1 MDNLYFTDDYD
12 DEFSFLISEIEKR
25 AKALNKYDKIR
36 IKRWCVKLKEIDI
49 NDQWK
54 KNRNLHAI
62 CLLDN
67 LLNSQFEE
75 PYSKFPPERELS
87 TLNKTNVK
95 AKLSKKFIEN
105 VQEIYRTKRSK
116 KEKQLDEVNI
126 EFDEKEIMKQKLDS
140 AEKDNNKKDEE
151 IKKLK
156 EDKEKLIKRV
166 VKLENMLA
174 MFMSYENNTKE
185 II

>member
-1 MDNLYFTDDYD
+1 M
-12 DEFSFLISEIEKR
+12 
-25 AKALNKYDKIR
+25 
-36 IKRWCVKLKEIDI
+36 
-49 NDQWK
+49 
-54 KNRNLHAI
+54 
-62 CLLDN
+62 
-67 LLNSQFEE
+67 
-75 PYSKFPPERELS
+75 
-87 TLNKTNVK
+87 
-95 AKLSKKFIEN
+95 
-105 VQEIYRTKRSK
+105 
-116 KEKQLDEVNI
+116 NI

-140 AEKDNNKKDEE
+140 AEKDYNKKDEE

>member
-1 MDNLYFTDDYD
+1 MDYLYLTDDYD
-12 DEFSFLISEIEKR
+12 EEFSILIAEIEER

-36 IKRWCVKLKEIDI
+36 INRWCVKLKEIDI
-49 NDQWK
+49 NEQWK

-67 LLNSQFEE
+67 LLNLKFEE
-75 PYSKFPPERELS
+75 PYSKFPPEGEL
-87 TLNKTNVK
+87 TILNKTNVK
-95 AKLSKKFIEN
+95 VKLSKKFIEN
-105 VQEIYRTKRSK
+105 VEEIYRTKRSK
-116 KEKQLDEVNI
+116 KKSKFDNMNI
-126 EFDEKEIMKQKLDS
+126 EFDEKEIMKRKLDS
-140 AEKDNNKKDEE
+140 AEKDNSKKDEE
-151 IKKLK
+151 IKRLK

-185 II
+185 IN